1 MEAMRPVLE
10 SGVGDRCGGGG
21 AGVGVGDR
29 CGGDGAGVGVGDRR
43 GDEVVSP
50 PRDAVMR
57 WGMNDWARLGE
68 TLLQKQV
75 VCQLFLKP
83 IEN

>member
-1 MEAMRPVLE
+1 VEVVGAVLETGVEAMRPVLE

-29 CGGDGAGVGVGDRR
+29 CGGDGAGVGVGDRCGGDGAGVGVGDRR

-50 PRDAVMR
+50 PA
-57 WGMNDWARLGE
+57 
-68 TLLQKQV
+68 TL
-75 VCQLFLKP
+75 
-83 IEN
+83 